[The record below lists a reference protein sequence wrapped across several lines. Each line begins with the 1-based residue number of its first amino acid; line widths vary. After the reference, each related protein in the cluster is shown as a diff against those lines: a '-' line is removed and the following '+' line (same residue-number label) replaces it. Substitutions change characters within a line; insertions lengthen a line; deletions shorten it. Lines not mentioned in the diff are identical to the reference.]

1 VFNYFTRSLGQRYA
15 LSRDTSHLVS
25 FISRMS
31 VLGLIIG
38 VALLLLVMSI
48 MNGFDRE
55 LRERILRILPQV
67 SVLHSDGIAPDAPTV
82 VQLSQHP
89 QVLAASPF
97 VRFEALLTHR
107 GEVAPVG
114 VLGVDVANA
123 HERATLQHYLA
134 GDSLSQLEGDTRK
147 VILGRALAEQLKVAS
162 GQRLTLVIPRRAEAR
177 AAPELAIVE
186 VVDIFDSGTE
196 IDNNLVIAG
205 FATASALSSHPGR
218 ASGVRL
224 QLTDLFQ
231 ASAVSASLAQTLPY
245 GYHITNWTRT
255 HGNLY
260 QAIQMSKRL
269 VSLLMLLLIGIAAF
283 NLVSTLIMV
292 VVDKQG
298 DIAILRTLGASTGE
312 IIAIFLTQGG
322 LIGALGTLI
331 GLGVGVCLSLTVMPV
346 VALLEQHLGIRFLQT
361 DVYPVSYLPSQLMWQ
376 DIIAIGGSALLL
388 SLVASLYPAWR
399 ASRVLPAEALR
410 YE

>member
-1 VFNYFTRSLGQRYA
+1 MFNRYTRLLGQRYA
-15 LSRDTSHLVS
+15 LSRDSSHLVS

-67 SVLHSDGIAPDAPTV
+67 SVFHPDGIAPDAPEV
-82 VQLSQHP
+82 SQLAGHSQ
-89 QVLAASPF
+89 VISASPF
-97 VRFEALLTHR
+97 VRLEALLSHQR
-107 GEVAPVG
+107 EVAPVG
-114 VLGVDVANA
+114 VLGIDVRDRA
-123 HERATLQHYLA
+123 EREALGHYLSA
-134 GDSLSQLEGDTRK
+134 GSLMQLEQNSRA
-147 VILGRALAEQLKVAS
+147 VILGRALAENLKV
-162 GQRLTLVIPRRAEAR
+162 GMGERLTLVIPRRGEAR
-177 AAPELAIVE
+177 GAPELAIVE

-196 IDNNLVIAG
+196 IDNNLVITG
-205 FATASALSSHPGR
+205 FTAASALSPHPGR
-218 ASGVRL
+218 ASGIRL
-224 QLTDLFQ
+224 QLVDLFQ
-231 ASAVSASLAQTLPY
+231 APAMGAMLARELPY
-245 GYHITNWTRT
+245 GYYVSNWTRT

-298 DIAILRTLGASTGE
+298 DIAILRTLGASSGE
-312 IIAIFLTQGG
+312 VIAIFLIQGG
-322 LIGALGTLI
+322 LIGAVGTLI
-331 GLGVGVCLSLTVMPV
+331 GLSLGALLSVSVTPA
-346 VALLEQHLGIRFLQT
+346 VALLEQWLDVRFLQT
-361 DVYPVSYLPSQLMWQ
+361 DVYPVSYLPSELLWQ
-376 DIIAIGGSALLL
+376 DALIIGASALVL

-399 ASRVLPAEALR
+399 AARVLPAEALR